1 MEKTQLSRWRF
12 VSLAAA
18 VLILLFVFFISFN
31 AVRGLASSMEKNRLA
46 DPSAGFDA
54 TLSYDDTMYVV
65 ILYGEEILAE
75 DPQPQ
80 QRLAAFERSSL
91 QKIDDRIYSGG
102 IIYSVYIACT
112 LVYYIYTISNN
123 NARYYVKSSA
133 IAVLAVYLIY
143 IAFIAF
149 LHAVYHVPFYLPSG
163 STLFTLAVSLLSVIG
178 GNYAA
183 GILLRKVR
191 FKKLT
196 AIILLPAVFVLSL
209 FSTAFEYGL
218 SEPAQLESFDYIADL
233 DARYLDE
240 EYDGPVYYDDEKNV
254 MVLDDKEYPPKMMDN
269 PDSLRGIERAG
280 ALLYEIVFPYS
291 GSSLSLVQQDFEEK
305 LPFLSCIIYIIKSAF
320 WTLAPILI
328 KKKNNEQADK

>member
-1 MEKTQLSRWRF
+1 
-12 VSLAAA
+12 
-18 VLILLFVFFISFN
+18 
-31 AVRGLASSMEKNRLA
+31 MEKNRSA
-46 DPSAGFDA
+46 DPSSGFDA
-54 TLSYDDTMYVV
+54 VLSYDDTMYVV

-75 DPQPQ
+75 DPQQ

-91 QKIDDRIYSGG
+91 QKIDDRICSGG

-112 LVYYIYTISNN
+112 LVYYLYTISNN
-123 NARYYVKSSA
+123 NTKYYVKATSV
-133 IAVLAVYLIY
+133 AVLAVYLIY
-143 IAFIAF
+143 IVFIAV
-149 LHAVYHVPFYLPSG
+149 LHAVYHIPFYLPSG

-178 GNYAA
+178 GNCAA

-191 FKKLT
+191 FKKFT

-218 SEPAQLESFDYIADL
+218 SEPAQLESFDYIADI
-233 DARYLDE
+233 DPRYLDE
-240 EYDGPVYYDDEKNV
+240 EYDGLVYYDDEKNV

-280 ALLYEIVFPYS
+280 ALLYEMAYPYS
-291 GSSLSLVQQDFEEK
+291 GSSLSLVQQDFEGK